1 MVTQVVTAIPGSTIN
16 SATTTQS
23 VETGIPSS
31 FPKVVTPAG
40 GMPPKPGNSTL
51 VRFGFTHQLN
61 YGFVVKNSVAVAQI
75 FEYLPKGI
83 AYGLDIDPARVTMHH
98 LQPLDTT
105 KTKGYIT
112 TLAFLFIPEDL
123 VDKMDLDRRNQNSR
137 LFQNPDAPVNQM
149 INLLDPTVALRAT
162 EAELTGEGTGMPG
175 DGSWLGASGGNPGSA
190 GNTDGAPLGSSGSD
204 GYVSKKSASIGA
216 GIVGSAVVY
225 GAAMFFVARRY
236 RQRRN
241 RHSRSNSID
250 RSPSPGSNPA
260 SGLMGGAGPVMHGA
274 RSSPYGTVGVPHD
287 KRGSRGSGRASA
299 RTQNISGPMMAEN
312 SLGWN

>member
-1 MVTQVVTAIPGSTIN
+1 MVTQVVTAIPGSSILN
-16 SATTTQS
+16 SAATTQG

-83 AYGLDIDPARVTMHH
+83 AFGLSIDSSNVTMHH

-112 TLAFLFIPEDL
+112 TLAFVFIPNDL
-123 VDKMDLDRRNQNSR
+123 VDKMDLDRRNQNSK
-137 LFQNPDAPVNQM
+137 LFQNPDPPVNQ
-149 INLLDPTVALRAT
+149 IIDLLDPTVALRAT

-175 DGSWLGASGGNPGSA
+175 DGSWLGGSGGNQGSA
-190 GNTDGAPLGSSGSD
+190 SNSDGAPLGSSGSE
-204 GYVSKKSASIGA
+204 GYVSKKSVSVGLGIMAGA
-216 GIVGSAVVY
+216 AVY
-225 GAAMFFVARRY
+225 GAAMFLVARRY
-236 RQRRN
+236 RRRRSRHN
-241 RHSRSNSID
+241 RSSSIGRSA
-250 RSPSPGSNPA
+250 SPGSNPA
-260 SGLMGGAGPVMHGA
+260 SGLMSSAGPVMHGA
-274 RSSPYGTVGVPHD
+274 RSPYGTVGVPHD
-287 KRGSRGSGRASA
+287 NRGSRGSGRTSA

>member
-1 MVTQVVTAIPGSTIN
+1 M
-16 SATTTQS
+16 
-23 VETGIPSS
+23 
-31 FPKVVTPAG
+31 
-40 GMPPKPGNSTL
+40 
-51 VRFGFTHQLN
+51 
-61 YGFVVKNSVAVAQI
+61 
-75 FEYLPKGI
+75 
-83 AYGLDIDPARVTMHH
+83 
-98 LQPLDTT
+98 
-105 KTKGYIT
+105 
-112 TLAFLFIPEDL
+112 AFLFIPDDL

-274 RSSPYGTVGVPHD
+274 RSSPYGTAGVPHD